1 MVNKDNKSG
10 LAGCCSG
17 SPHEFQ
23 IPVMGTGF
31 SLDSPLRVG
40 PYGINSVVSLVDD
53 VLIEQVPAVLA
64 KREGEPFTSVPPS
77 DIDARALRITAYLD
91 FLERMVAKR
100 QEAMRQQPFDGKS
113 ELCRYFRL
121 LPEGSLRRRY
131 ETMLKETDTA
141 KRAGLEEELRAA
153 LVPGRVDVNIM
164 AKVDAP
170 HFGQGA
176 MLPDEYRDAMSAA
189 RGFANSICR
198 SSIVLSAG
206 MNKRLYAY
214 LAELPGFLPEAD
226 GTPPRKQIILK
237 VSDYRSAQLQGRL
250 LARHGLWVS
259 EYRIESGL
267 NCGGHAFPSKGSLMG
282 PILEEFA
289 TQRREL
295 RGGLGK
301 IYAKSMEERD
311 LPVPAEIPEQ
321 WMTVQGG
328 VGTHAEHVFLRERFG
343 VDAVGWATL
352 FLFCP
357 EAVNIDDE
365 HLKLL
370 CEAGP
375 DDILLSKSSPLNIRF
390 WWLKNSGSDRAR
402 IQRIGDGCPGSDCPK
417 GYVANNEEFT
427 KRGICSA
434 SRFYQER
441 KLAALEKSGLS
452 GKALEAAREDVLV
465 KACICHE
472 LGGSVMRVHGIDAT
486 AAPAVCCGPGA
497 ADFSRP
503 AKLEEVIDH
512 IYGRTDLM
520 TNPQRPHMFIREI
533 DLYLTLLFDAE
544 RDFEITPA
552 DAVTTRYWQDYK
564 SGLYEG
570 LSWYRKLVDELPA
583 EQRDAFI
590 SGLDDAAARLAQSR
604 I

>member
-1 MVNKDNKSG
+1 
-10 LAGCCSG
+10 
-17 SPHEFQ
+17 
-23 IPVMGTGF
+23 MGTGF
-31 SLDSPLRVG
+31 SIDSPLRVG

-53 VLIEQVPAVLA
+53 VLIEQVHSVLA
-64 KREGEPFTSVPPS
+64 KREGEPFTPVPPA

-100 QEAMRQQPFDGKS
+100 QTAMRQQPFDGKS
-113 ELCRYFRL
+113 ELCRYFLL
-121 LPEGSLRRRY
+121 LPDGELRQRY
-131 ETMLKETDTA
+131 EAMLKEPDAA
-141 KRAGLEEELRAA
+141 KRAGLEEELRDA
-153 LVPGRVDVNIM
+153 LVPGRVDVNVM
-164 AKVDAP
+164 TKVDAP
-170 HFGQGA
+170 HFRQGE
-176 MLPDEYRDAMSAA
+176 MLPDEYRDAMAA
-189 RGFANSICR
+189 TRGFAKSICR

-226 GTPPRKQIILK
+226 GTPPRKEIILK
-237 VSDYRSAQLQGRL
+237 VSDYRSALLQGRL

-267 NCGGHAFPSKGSLMG
+267 NCGGHAFPSKGYLLG

-289 TQRREL
+289 TQRKEL
-295 RGGLGK
+295 RGSLGK
-301 IYAKSMEERD
+301 VYAKTLEERG
-311 LPVPAEIPEQ
+311 LPAPAEPLEQ
-321 WMTVQGG
+321 RMTVQGG
-328 VGTHAEHVFLRERFG
+328 VGTHAEHAYLRERFG

-375 DDILLSKSSPLNIRF
+375 DDVALSKSSPLNIRF

-402 IQRIGDGCPGSDCPK
+402 KQRISDGCPGSDCPK

-427 KRGICSA
+427 SRGICNA

-441 KLAALEKSGLS
+441 KLEALEKSGLS
-452 GKALEAAREDVLV
+452 GKALEAALADVLV

-472 LGGSVMRVHGIDAT
+472 LGGSVMRVHGIDAD
-486 AAPAVCCGPGA
+486 ARPAVCCGLA
-497 ADFSRP
+497 AIDFSRP
-503 AKLEEVIDH
+503 AKLEEIIDH
-512 IYGRTDLM
+512 IYGRMDLM
-520 TNPQRPHMFIREI
+520 TNPQRPHMFIRELN
-533 DLYLTLLFDAE
+533 LYVTLLLEAE
-544 RDFEITPA
+544 QDFEITPP

-564 SGLYEG
+564 KELLEG
-570 LSWYRKLVDELPA
+570 MSWYRELVATIPA
-583 EQRDAFI
+583 DQREAFI
-590 SGLDDAAARLAQSR
+590 AGLNDAEKRLAQSS